1 MTKARWAVVVLTCTV
16 AAGFATAG
24 CGGSVSPNRGQ
35 GGPSTASAPAG
46 PTESL
51 GPTESPTASSSQG
64 SGSQLAQS
72 PTGQPTSGAGGPT
85 GAQYLSELHPTDGC
99 TRGSEAS
106 EVNGE
111 TFYRNVEL
119 SSGCPMVEFNIGR
132 KYSKLLGTI
141 GMNDN
146 SPSGSGFKV
155 DIVADGHTLLSQTLG
170 IGQSAPLNL
179 DIQHVLRLRLSIA
192 PTNINIGSAGL
203 FEFGDIRAVSSG
215 E

>member
-1 MTKARWAVVVLTCTV
+1 
-16 AAGFATAG
+16 
-24 CGGSVSPNRGQ
+24 
-35 GGPSTASAPAG
+35 
-46 PTESL
+46 
-51 GPTESPTASSSQG
+51 
-64 SGSQLAQS
+64 
-72 PTGQPTSGAGGPT
+72 
-85 GAQYLSELHPTDGC
+85 
-99 TRGSEAS
+99 
-106 EVNGE
+106 
-111 TFYRNVEL
+111 
-119 SSGCPMVEFNIGR
+119 MVEFNIGR

-146 SPSGSGFKV
+146 SPSGSGFKL